1 MLNISKYTMKPKF
14 ILDVEFHLH
23 QSVQDSYIGTLT
35 EMVPTTHLLMYF
47 SCGGKQPKL
56 KVEETKWKLQG
67 QTGFAVL
74 RYKLFKLFKSWS
86 PTVWARPTN

>member
-1 MLNISKYTMKPKF
+1 MLNISKYTMKAKF

-23 QSVQDSYIGTLT
+23 QSVQELYIGTLT

-47 SCGGKQPKL
+47 SCGGKQLEL
-56 KVEETKWKLQG
+56 KVEEVKWKLQG

-74 RYKLFKLFKSWS
+74 CYKLFKLFKS
-86 PTVWARPTN
+86 

>member
-1 MLNISKYTMKPKF
+1 MKAKF

-35 EMVPTTHLLMYF
+35 EMVPT
-47 SCGGKQPKL
+47 KL
-56 KVEETKWKLQG
+56 KVEEIKWKLQG

-74 RYKLFKLFKSWS
+74 RHKLFKLFKS
-86 PTVWARPTN
+86 

>member
-1 MLNISKYTMKPKF
+1 MLNFSKYTMKAKF

-23 QSVQDSYIGTLT
+23 QSVQELHIGTLT

-47 SCGGKQPKL
+47 SCGAKQLEL
-56 KVEETKWKLQG
+56 KAEEVKWKLQG

-74 RYKLFKLFKSWS
+74 RYKLFKLFKS
-86 PTVWARPTN
+86 

>member
-1 MLNISKYTMKPKF
+1 MLNISKYTMKAKF

-35 EMVPTTHLLMYF
+35 EMVPT
-47 SCGGKQPKL
+47 KL
-56 KVEETKWKLQG
+56 KVEEIKWKLQG

-74 RYKLFKLFKSWS
+74 RYKLFKLFKS
-86 PTVWARPTN
+86 